1 MERIMPNYWVVG
13 ATWGGHD
20 DQSDKFIR
28 IGIASLDGMI
38 TISLLK
44 RS

>member
-1 MERIMPNYWVVG
+1 MERIMPNYWVVE
-13 ATWGGHD
+13 GHD

-28 IGIASLDGMI
+28 IGIGSLDGMI